1 MAVAVAEITTSVEEM
16 STAIKAVIDNVEP
29 GDYWNRIFQYMVTD
43 PALFFRA
50 LEIRYVGKKRLE
62 KLLVAMTYE
71 VKGKEDNSVEVFLH
85 KQISQLLN
93 DRVALFTVGYE
104 SMEIENFVAKLLRN
118 GVRALIDVREKPI
131 SRKKGFAKTAL
142 SGALESVGIKYIH
155 IRELGSPGDAR
166 KGLHDNNNWVEFAE
180 KYIQHLAGQR
190 DILVELSTTIKKGL
204 FCLMC
209 FERDFN
215 QCHRSL
221 LAKELQKLCNIE
233 VIHL

>member
-1 MAVAVAEITTSVEEM
+1 MAENATSVEEM

-29 GDYWNRIFQYMVTD
+29 GEYWNKIFQYMETD
-43 PALFFRA
+43 PAVFFKA

-62 KLLVAMTYE
+62 KLLIAMTYE

-85 KQISQLLN
+85 KQLSQLLN

-104 SMEIENFVAKLLRN
+104 SMEIENFVAKLIRN
-118 GVRALIDVREKPI
+118 GVKTLIDVREKPI

-142 SGALESVGIKYIH
+142 SGALEIAGIKYIH
-155 IRELGSPGDAR
+155 IRELGSPGEAR
-166 KGLHDNNNWVEFAE
+166 KGLHDNNNWAEFTE

>member
-1 MAVAVAEITTSVEEM
+1 MTENASSVEEM

-29 GDYWNRIFQYMVTD
+29 GDYWNRIFQYMVMD
-43 PALFFRA
+43 PALFFKA

-71 VKGKEDNSVEVFLH
+71 VKGKEGNSVEAFLH
-85 KQISQLLN
+85 KQITQLLN
-93 DRVALFTVGYE
+93 ERVALFTVGYE
-104 SMEIENFVAKLLRN
+104 SMEIENFVAKLIRN
-118 GVRALIDVREKPI
+118 GVKTLVDVREKPI

-142 SGALESVGIKYIH
+142 SGALESGGIKYIH
-155 IRELGSPGDAR
+155 IRELGSPSDAR
-166 KGLHDNNNWVEFAE
+166 KGLHDNNDWVEFSE

-190 DILVELSTTIKKGL
+190 EILVELSITIKKGL

-221 LAKELQKLCNIE
+221 LAKELQKLSNIE

>member
-1 MAVAVAEITTSVEEM
+1 VAENATSVEEM

-29 GDYWNRIFQYMVTD
+29 GEYWNKIFQYMETD
-43 PALFFRA
+43 PAVFFKA

-62 KLLVAMTYE
+62 KLLIAMTYE

-85 KQISQLLN
+85 KQLSQLLN

-104 SMEIENFVAKLLRN
+104 SMEIENFVAKLIRN
-118 GVRALIDVREKPI
+118 GVKTLIDVREKPI

-142 SGALESVGIKYIH
+142 SGALEIAGIKYIH
-155 IRELGSPGDAR
+155 IRELGSPGEAR
-166 KGLHDNNNWVEFAE
+166 KGLHDNNNWAEFTE

>member
-1 MAVAVAEITTSVEEM
+1 MAEITTSVEEM

-71 VKGKEDNSVEVFLH
+71 VKGKEDNSVEFFLH

-104 SMEIENFVAKLLRN
+104 SMEIENFVAKLL
-118 GVRALIDVREKPI
+118 PY
-131 SRKKGFAKTAL
+131 S
-142 SGALESVGIKYIH
+142 
-155 IRELGSPGDAR
+155 
-166 KGLHDNNNWVEFAE
+166 
-180 KYIQHLAGQR
+180 
-190 DILVELSTTIKKGL
+190 
-204 FCLMC
+204 
-209 FERDFN
+209 
-215 QCHRSL
+215 
-221 LAKELQKLCNIE
+221 
-233 VIHL
+233 

>member
-1 MAVAVAEITTSVEEM
+1 MAEITTSVEEM
-16 STAIKAVIDNVEP
+16 SAAIKAVIDNVEA
-29 GDYWNRIFQYMVTD
+29 GDYWNRTSKYMVSD

-71 VKGKEDNSVEVFLH
+71 VKGKEGNSVEVFLH
-85 KQISQLLN
+85 KRISQLLN
-93 DRVALFTVGYE
+93 DRVTLFTVGYE
-104 SMEIENFVAKLLRN
+104 SMEIENFVAKLLQN
-118 GVRALIDVREKPI
+118 GVRTLIDVREKPI

-155 IRELGSPGDAR
+155 TRELGSPGDAR
-166 KGLHDNNNWVEFAE
+166 KGLHENNNWVEFSE

-221 LAKELQKLCNIE
+221 LAKELQKLSNIE

>member
-1 MAVAVAEITTSVEEM
+1 MAEITTSVEEM

-29 GDYWNRIFQYMVTD
+29 GDYWNRISQYMESD

-50 LEIRYVGKKRLE
+50 LEIRYVGKKRLD
-62 KLLVAMTYE
+62 KLKVAMTYE
-71 VKGKEDNSVEVFLH
+71 VKGKENNSVEVFLN

-104 SMEIENFVAKLLRN
+104 SMEIETFEAKLLRN
-118 GVRALIDVREKPI
+118 GVRTLIDVREKAI

-166 KGLHDNNNWVEFAE
+166 KGLHDNNNWVEFSE

>member
-1 MAVAVAEITTSVEEM
+1 MAEIATSVEEM
-16 STAIKAVIDNVEP
+16 STAIKTVIDKVEP
-29 GDYWNRIFQYMVTD
+29 GDYWDRISQYMATD

-71 VKGKEDNSVEVFLH
+71 VKGQEGNSVEVFLH
-85 KQISQLLN
+85 KQISNLLN
-93 DRVALFTVGYE
+93 DHVALFTVGYE
-104 SMEIENFVAKLLRN
+104 SMEIEKFVEKLLRN
-118 GVRALIDVREKPI
+118 GVKALIDVREKPI
-131 SRKKGFAKTAL
+131 SRKRGFAKTAL
-142 SGALESVGIKYIH
+142 SGALESAGIKYIH

-166 KGLHDNNNWVEFAE
+166 KGLHDNNNWVEFTE
-180 KYIQHLAGQR
+180 KYMQHLAGQR
-190 DILVELSTTIKKGL
+190 DILVELSTKIKKGL